1 MNDVSRLLTLLVVAA
16 AAAASTASATS
27 AVGFCGGSQLSGSFS
42 VIRGSAGAGNINYRL
57 ALKNVSQTQC
67 NLTGLPQGRL
77 LGKGGKPLPT
87 HVTAA
92 FPGALTAILVR
103 LTPGQKAY
111 ATARFSPDVP
121 GVGEPTAGRK
131 CEPTSWFFRVAGPG
145 GGTTKV
151 KVAPP
156 TSVCEHGQLQF
167 SAYGTSPN

>member
-1 MNDVSRLLTLLVVAA
+1 MARLLTLLVFAA
-16 AAAASTASATS
+16 AVAASTASATS
-27 AVGFCGGSQLSGSFS
+27 AVAFCGGSQLSGSFS
-42 VIRGSAGAGNINYRL
+42 VIRGSAGAGNISYRL
-57 ALKNVSQTQC
+57 VLTNVSTTQC
-67 NLTGLPQGRL
+67 SVTGLPQGRL

-87 HVTAA
+87 HVIAA

-121 GVGEPTAGRK
+121 GVGEPVAGRK
-131 CEPTSWFFRVAGPG
+131 CEPASWFFRVAGQG
-145 GGTTKV
+145 GGTAKV

-167 SAYGTSPN
+167 SAYSTSPN